1 VDGDH
6 VAINRAAWTAEAAE
20 YAEPARVS
28 WAKAEPDWG
37 IWSIP
42 EADVRVLGD
51 VAGLDVVELGCGTAY
66 FSAWLARRG
75 ARPVGVDLTPAQLET
90 ARAMQAE
97 HGLEF
102 PLLEADAEEVPL
114 PDASFDLALSEYG
127 ASLWCDPRR
136 WIPEAARL
144 LRPGGRLIFL
154 TNSPMAVMCSPPDGS
169 HTTEVLHRPQFGG
182 LGRTTWE
189 GEDGV
194 EFHLAHGEMLDV
206 LVGAGFSVERLVELR
221 PPEDAETRFD
231 WITLD
236 WARSWPSEEIWVA
249 RRRQTS

>member
-1 VDGDH
+1 MSDH
-6 VAINRAAWTAEAAE
+6 VDVNRRAWTAEAAE
-20 YAEPARVS
+20 YVEPARVA
-28 WAKAEPDWG
+28 WAKDAPDWG

-42 EADVRVLGD
+42 EADVGVIGD

-66 FSAWLARRG
+66 FSAWLARMG

-102 PLLEADAEEVPL
+102 PLIEANAEEVPL

-127 ASLWCDPRR
+127 ASLWCEPRR
-136 WIPEAARL
+136 WIAEAARL

-154 TNSPMAVMCSPPDGS
+154 VNSPLVVLCSPEDGS
-169 HTTEVLHRPQFGG
+169 VTTEVLGRPQFGG
-182 LGRTTWE
+182 LGRVTWE

-194 EFHLAHGEMLDV
+194 EFHLAHGEMIDV
-206 LVGAGFSVERLVELR
+206 LREAGFEIERLVELR
-221 PPEDAETRFD
+221 APEGAETRFD

-236 WARSWPSEEIWVA
+236 WARKWPSEEIWVA
-249 RRRQTS
+249 RKTAP